1 MNYKIDFIN
10 WSYLKSKNNKWKQLN
25 NIISTTTEFWYNP
38 HTLKKTP
45 NKPNLNVSLSY
56 IMISLFIEQINSL
69 DYVCVKFKH
78 F

>member
-1 MNYKIDFIN
+1 MKTIE
-10 WSYLKSKNNKWKQLN
+10 Q
-25 NIISTTTEFWYNP
+25 YNFYYS
-38 HTLKKTP
+38 
-45 NKPNLNVSLSY
+45 NLHVSLSY